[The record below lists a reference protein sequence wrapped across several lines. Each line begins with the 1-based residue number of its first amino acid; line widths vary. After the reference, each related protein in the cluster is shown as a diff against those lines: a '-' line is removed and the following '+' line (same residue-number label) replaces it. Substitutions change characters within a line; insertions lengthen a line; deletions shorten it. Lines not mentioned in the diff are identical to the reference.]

1 MQLKGGRGYRKR
13 KTNTN
18 DNNNKKQVVKLKGV
32 IIYYYL
38 KFCFPGN
45 HYLKISQTTQPLE

>member
-18 DNNNKKQVVKLKGV
+18 DNNNKKQVVKLK
-32 IIYYYL
+32 
-38 KFCFPGN
+38 
-45 HYLKISQTTQPLE
+45 